1 MNVRELVLNKLDS
14 KDMTLYQLSK
24 KSGVPTSTL
33 YALKNEHK
41 PFMTLANT
49 VKVARVLDIDLNEL
63 KEIYGEK

>member
-14 KDMTLYQLSK
+14 KGMTLYQLSK

-33 YALKNEHK
+33 YALKNERK
-41 PFMTLANT
+41 TFMTLENT

>member
-14 KDMTLYQLSK
+14 KGMTLYQLSK

-41 PFMTLANT
+41 PFMTLENT
-49 VKVARVLDIDLNEL
+49 VKVACVLNIDLNSL